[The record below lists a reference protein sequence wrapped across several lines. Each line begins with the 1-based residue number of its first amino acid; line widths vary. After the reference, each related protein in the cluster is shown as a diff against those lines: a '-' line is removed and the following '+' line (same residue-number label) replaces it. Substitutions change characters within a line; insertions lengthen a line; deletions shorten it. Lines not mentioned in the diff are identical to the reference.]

1 MIKSLILLNIHVSLD
16 NLSFPN
22 NLQVPSYTPG
32 WGEALETKVSCQ
44 RIQDD
49 DPPLLPGK
57 GWNQDRIGSPD

>member
-44 RIQDD
+44 DD
-49 DPPLLPGK
+49 NPPLLPGK
-57 GWNQDRIGSPD
+57 GWNQDRIRSPD